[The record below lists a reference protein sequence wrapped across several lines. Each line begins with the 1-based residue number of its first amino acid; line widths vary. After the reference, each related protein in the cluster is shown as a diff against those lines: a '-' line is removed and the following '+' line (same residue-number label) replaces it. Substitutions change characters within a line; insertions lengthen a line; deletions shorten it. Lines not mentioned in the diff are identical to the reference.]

1 MRLLLTLTIAF
12 INLSLYSQDKWF
24 TNTGVIGFASET
36 EVIVIAGK
44 NEKVVSF
51 LVPATGEMAFAL
63 RMTDFTFE
71 LPLAR
76 EHFNENYVE
85 SHKYPTA
92 QFKGKISEAEKVSFS
107 NPGNYPVEVS
117 GELTMHGVTR
127 QISEKGLITVG
138 ADGSISGMAVITIRP
153 EDYKIKVPRLVRDKV
168 AEEVKVTIQMK
179 YEPYKDGK

>member
-12 INLSLYSQDKWF
+12 VNISLYSQDKWF
-24 TNTGVIGFASET
+24 TNTGIIGFSSET

-51 LVPATGEMAFAL
+51 LVPASGEMAFAL

-85 SHKYPTA
+85 SHKFPTA
-92 QFKGKISEAEKVSFS
+92 QFKGQISEAEKV
-107 NPGNYPVEVS
+107 NYTIPGNYAVTVS
-117 GELTMHGVTR
+117 GELTLHGVSR
-127 QISEKGLITVG
+127 KISEKGLITVA
-138 ADGSISGMAVITIRP
+138 ADGNISGVAVITIRP

-168 AEEVKVTIQMK
+168 AEEVKVTIQVK